1 MTFPILVNGRFLGR
15 PVTGVERY
23 ARQVL
28 AAAAEIQ
35 PGRFE
40 LVAPPSSRNAEPIR
54 AIPVRIAGRL
64 EGHAWEQFE
73 LPRFTRGRPLLNLC
87 NLAPLAHLRQ
97 VTVMHDA
104 APFAVPE
111 SFSLAFRT
119 YYRTMLPLVARRS
132 RRVVT
137 VSEFS
142 RRELARHLHLPEDLF
157 EVVPAAVDQLR
168 EVEADPRILQRIG
181 ATSRPF
187 VLTVGSLDPRKNLA
201 AVLEAAHLLPDLHFV
216 VAGGGNR
223 DVFRSVGLELPPNAE
238 FVGYVTDPELKALY
252 EHAAV
257 FAFPSYYEGF
267 GLPPLEA
274 MSCGCPVVTSRAA
287 SLPEICGDAAM
298 YCDPADSKELAAAL
312 RRLANDSVVREA
324 ARRAGCDRT
333 RAFSWRRSAAR
344 LLAVLDEGLV
354 A

>member
-1 MTFPILVNGRFLGR
+1 MTVPVLVNGRFLGR

-23 ARQVL
+23 ARQLL

-40 LVAPPSSRNAEPIR
+40 LLVPPSSRDAEPIR
-54 AIPVRIAGRL
+54 GIPVRVAGRL
-64 EGHAWEQFE
+64 EGHAWEQLE
-73 LPRFTRGRPLLNLC
+73 LPRSARGRPLLNLC
-87 NLAPLAHLRQ
+87 NLAPLAHPRQ
-97 VTVMHDA
+97 VTVVHDA

-111 SFSLAFRT
+111 AFSFAFRT

-137 VSEFS
+137 VSAFS
-142 RRELARHLHLPEDLF
+142 RSELARHLRLPEDRF

-168 EVEADPRILQRIG
+168 EVEADPRILQRTG
-181 ATSRPF
+181 AAGRPF

-201 AVLEAAHLLPDLHFV
+201 AVLEAARLLPNLDFV

-223 DVFRSVGLELPPNAE
+223 DVFRSEGLEPPVNAE
-238 FVGYVTDPELKALY
+238 FVGYVTDAELKALY
-252 EHAAV
+252 AHAAV
-257 FAFPSYYEGF
+257 FAFPSRYEGF

-274 MSCGCPVVTSRAA
+274 MSCGCPVVASRAA
-287 SLPEICGDAAM
+287 SLPEICGDAAI
-298 YCDPADSKELAAAL
+298 YCDPADPQELAAAL
-312 RRLANDSVVREA
+312 RRLVNDSTAREA
-324 ARRAGCDRT
+324 ARRAGCDRA

-344 LLAVLDEGLV
+344 LLAVLDEGRV